1 MPAENRQIKSYMNRF
16 LIFFLII
23 VLFLGIFYIHK
34 HLDSMEIKRES
45 MESYMYIPSG
55 KFLKHFT
62 FGFDQLIADYFW
74 IKTISYFGDH
84 LMSDRKYP
92 WLYHILDLVTTLDPH
107 FIWPYYFGGTILSL
121 EAEQV
126 DQSNLILKKAMR
138 YHPDVWEFPF
148 YSGFNYWYHYNN
160 PSKAASYI
168 EIAAKLPDAPKYL
181 KTFPA
186 RLYSEAGQQEAALR
200 FLHEMAKTTQ
210 DPRMRARIEKRMKE
224 IIKGK
229 IKTPEKGP
237 RDSVSLS

>member
-1 MPAENRQIKSYMNRF
+1 MWIVTHKINLPMLRC
-16 LIFFLII
+16 LIFLSII
-23 VLFLGIFYIHK
+23 CLFVGAFSIHLRLDEMRVK
-34 HLDSMEIKRES
+34 HES
-45 MESYMYIPSG
+45 MQVYMYIPSG
-55 KFLKHFT
+55 KFLKPFT
-62 FGFDQLIADYFW
+62 LGFNQLIADYFW

-148 YSGFNYWYHYNN
+148 YLGFNHWYHYNN

-168 EIAAKLPDAPKYL
+168 EIAAKLPDAPEYL

-200 FLHEMAKTTQ
+200 FLHEMEKT
-210 DPRMRARIEKRMKE
+210 RYWMRHTIYTNG
-224 IIKGK
+224 IH
-229 IKTPEKGP
+229 
-237 RDSVSLS
+237 L